1 MSAHHSAAD
10 GLMPAERRASYA
22 SADTH
27 SSGHTERGFPSASEP
42 GLPQSELRQRLAEA
56 AKDVVAPGSE
66 EKPTHAPFGEA
77 KKKLRIGFI
86 HPDLG
91 IGGAERLV
99 VDAALGL
106 QSRGHDVSIFTSH
119 HDPKHCFEPT
129 RDGTLK
135 VYHMQTK
142 IPRSLPPF
150 HAFHLPLA
158 ILQQVSLVIQ
168 LLVALAL
175 TRFPWLENVPLL
187 ASATSIRKAGSSV
200 IDGAP
205 EVHAGTPSLPLQPF
219 DLFIFDQLSVGIP
232 LLKLVS
238 RTRVAY
244 YCHFPDKEIAK
255 ALDRQ
260 ARADAHSITNQVAA
274 GARIALKTLYRLPF
288 DLLEEV
294 TTDAA
299 DRTMVNSYYTA
310 GYFLHSFPII
320 ASRLLR
326 EAKDRGQHNVQPGVG
341 NAPKVIHP
349 AVDTSEFTSKW
360 VTKEMERLQDADRK
374 AKDRASAAISAPAG
388 TIAFKEK
395 AKITKDGSRG
405 VLDMRRAIR
414 DLCTS
419 KERPTFVSIN
429 RFEAKKNIALAV
441 ASFAHLIQ
449 PELKATKEALDAAAA
464 RDTLYSSR
472 ATDHQAGMVS
482 PTPSSP
488 AGSST
493 PTSNPDETDAPSGG
507 RSRESS
513 GGLHI
518 DTSHSA
524 SSSSSRNSSAA
535 SFRRFVQANQISRAR
550 PSPIRPAGGLRL
562 IVAGGYD
569 PRVRDNISTLQSLQ
583 AQCDKLGLRHITL
596 SYTPQPFEPPVS
608 PPMPDDLSTAHVIFL
623 QSAPVGCLR
632 ALLTNESTIGLV
644 YTPAGEHFG
653 IVPLEAAACGLPVL
667 AVNDGGPRESVVDS
681 RVTKAH
687 KKSTSSGSLP
697 SSSSGSSV
705 RTKRGTESRPG
716 TAKAEDQSTP
726 RGSMT
731 GSRPVFKIGGDTDT
745 LSNIEP
751 VTLTDRDEDD
761 EIALS
766 SAVSA
771 PSPLFD
777 ERQRR
782 NVLVACLKRAEGEPL
797 EAWTNE
803 DGTGLL
809 RDNRIS
815 EFSAGMRS
823 LLALWLGEDEG
834 KARARVAASAQRR
847 VSEQFGLQVLSE
859 RLEDVALQCVALG
872 RVEVMPV
879 LGPFLAMIAMLVTA
893 TVIYFLVNQ
902 KHDNLVKEAA
912 SFATSAVSSTTPL
925 ASRVQTAVSSAIT
938 SAAEA
943 ATAASSG
950 VSQPAESVASRVQ
963 TAVSSAVT
971 AAAEAAT
978 AASSGVS
985 QPAESVASAIHVDL

>member
-681 RVTKAH
+681 R
-687 KKSTSSGSLP
+687 
-697 SSSSGSSV
+697 
-705 RTKRGTESRPG
+705 
-716 TAKAEDQSTP
+716 
-726 RGSMT
+726 
-731 GSRPVFKIGGDTDT
+731 
-745 LSNIEP
+745 
-751 VTLTDRDEDD
+751 
-761 EIALS
+761 
-766 SAVSA
+766 
-771 PSPLFD
+771 
-777 ERQRR
+777 
-782 NVLVACLKRAEGEPL
+782 GEPL